1 MNIAGWSNSRL
12 DELGFVAR
20 GKSRHR
26 PRNDPRLFGG
36 PYPFVQTADIMAADP
51 YISTYNQ
58 TLSEFGLAQSKLWPS
73 NTLCITIAGANT
85 AKTAIIKFGACFPDS
100 VVGFQPDERK
110 CDLYFV
116 KYALDLMRDR
126 FLAVTRGATQDNL
139 SLDKLL
145 SFLIAAPPV
154 ALQRKIGFILSSYD
168 ELLAVNKRRI
178 AVLEEMAQRL
188 FRHWIESSKTTPAR
202 LGSLVCFSKG
212 RKPRETHSD
221 QRDKDV
227 PLLLIDALRGGA
239 PAIFAAANGCV
250 LAEPSDTIMVMD
262 GGSSC
267 EVAIGYAGAIGS
279 TLGRFRPNDS
289 AQLSP
294 YLLYRY
300 LEIRQEEFA
309 SKNIGAAIPHANKD
323 YILNQEFPVFSADE
337 NLRFHQALEP
347 LHFAIANLRRQSKV
361 SRAARDLLLPKLISG
376 EIDLEQAGRDAER
389 IVRRVAAA

>member
-1 MNIAGWSNSRL
+1 MNIAGWSKCRL

-51 YISTYNQ
+51 YIATYNQ
-58 TLSEFGLAQSKLWPS
+58 TLSEFGLAQSKLWPP

-100 VVGFQPDERK
+100 VVGFWPDERK
-110 CDLYFV
+110 SDLYFV

-145 SFLIAAPPV
+145 SFPIAAPPV
-154 ALQRKIGFILSSYD
+154 VLQRKIGFILSSYD
-168 ELLAVNKRRI
+168 DLLAVNKQRI
-178 AVLEEMAQRL
+178 AALEEMAQRL
-188 FRHWIESSKTTPAR
+188 FRHWIKGSKTTPAR
-202 LGSLVCFSKG
+202 LSSLVSFSKG

-221 QRDKDV
+221 QQDKDV
-227 PLLLIDALRGGA
+227 PLLLIDTLRGGVLA
-239 PAIFAAANGCV
+239 VFTAANGCV

-267 EVAIGYAGAIGS
+267 EVAIGYTGAVGS
-279 TLGRFRPNDS
+279 TLGRFRPNDG

-300 LEIRQEEFA
+300 LEINREEFA
-309 SKNIGAAIPHANKD
+309 SKNVGAAIPHANKD

-347 LHFAIANLRRQSKV
+347 LHLAISNLRRQSKV

-389 IVRRVAAA
+389 TARRVAAA